1 MVLTRTTNPNPQPE
15 RSPKKARYPKGRKTN
30 QRKPGAP
37 RPEPSKVAS
46 KVRSAMKRRSKQLGG
61 YVGDMAAAYSMP
73 DDEDE
78 IILQLSP
85 DRNNDDDDDDGSD
98 EENDFMA
105 NYQGGLTQFR
115 SPQMASD
122 DSDTEEDSDDQGH
135 TNMAVP
141 ENNTR
146 NDLAHILPRM
156 SQHDLGMLAQGPQ
169 SRSQAGGV
177 PSSPIA
183 ASQERSRNSAP
194 RSQASSGHTVAPR
207 HHVYDVTSNHQGHN
221 VHRLPDPRAYVIGS
235 QTPKSVSFD
244 DAPSSAERLSSCRRS
259 RGLNP
264 KPWHMA
270 AHTPHSKEF
279 LRDGKETYRHYIL
292 FEDAYPSQEERA
304 AYGRAAWD
312 AAITKHADAYSHAST
327 KHFNTWILRMFGDT
341 AWSSR
346 GAMKTEA
353 KRLITMHYG
362 LFPPETLA
370 YRHASEATRQSQEFT
385 KERVAYLLKD
395 YEFLNGEFQGRQ
407 KMPFTNVA
415 LCLVIERAVYRGFTL
430 EGRQFL
436 NPMPYPLVAL
446 AATALHNALE
456 EWATGYYVRRPMKED
471 YYASI
476 YRRYCKKLLMLKA
489 HRPNRFL
496 RMMTSFFAF
505 CQQTARE
512 AAANQDI
519 DSDDDNW
526 RVYGNADDSD
536 DDDAL

>member
-15 RSPKKARYPKGRKTN
+15 RSPKKVRHPKGRKTN

-37 RPEPSKVAS
+37 RPEPTKVLS
-46 KVRSAMKRRSKQLGG
+46 KVRSAMKGQPPRHTGG
-61 YVGDMAAAYSMP
+61 YIGDMAAAYSMP
-73 DDEDE
+73 DDEGDVLE
-78 IILQLSP
+78 LSP
-85 DRNNDDDDDDGSD
+85 LRNDDNENDDGSD
-98 EENDFMA
+98 ENEEFMA

-115 SPQMASD
+115 SPQTAS
-122 DSDTEEDSDDQGH
+122 DSDTDEDENDH

-141 ENNTR
+141 ETGAR
-146 NDLAHILPRM
+146 DALVFLPRM
-156 SQHDLGMLAQGPQ
+156 SQHDLGVLTQGAQA
-169 SRSQAGGV
+169 RSHAGGI

-183 ASQERSRNSAP
+183 ASQERSRHSV
-194 RSQASSGHTVAPR
+194 RGSHGSSSHSITPGR
-207 HHVYDVTSNHQGHN
+207 YDVASNHQGHHM
-221 VHRLPDPRAYVIGS
+221 HRLPDPRSFAIGS

-244 DAPSSAERLSSCRRS
+244 DDPPSVDREQVSRRRS

-279 LRDGKETYRHYIL
+279 LRDGKETYRRYIL

-304 AYGRAAWD
+304 VYGRAAWD
-312 AAITKHADAYSHAST
+312 SAITKHSDAYSHAST
-327 KHFNTWILRMFGDT
+327 KHFNSWILRMFGDT

-370 YRHASEATRQSQEFT
+370 YRHVSEVTRRSQEFT
-385 KERVAYLLKD
+385 KDRVAYLLKD
-395 YEFLNGEFQGRQ
+395 YEFLNGEFQGRA

-415 LCLVIERAVYRGFTL
+415 LCLVIERAVYRGFTPD
-430 EGRQFL
+430 GRQLL

-456 EWATGYYVRRPMKED
+456 EWANGYYVRRPMKED

-476 YRRYCKKLLMLKA
+476 YRRYCKKLIMLRT

-505 CQQTARE
+505 CQQTARD
-512 AAANQDI
+512 ATADQDHLQ
-519 DSDDDNW
+519 SDDDNW
-526 RVYGNADDSD
+526 RVYGNGENSD